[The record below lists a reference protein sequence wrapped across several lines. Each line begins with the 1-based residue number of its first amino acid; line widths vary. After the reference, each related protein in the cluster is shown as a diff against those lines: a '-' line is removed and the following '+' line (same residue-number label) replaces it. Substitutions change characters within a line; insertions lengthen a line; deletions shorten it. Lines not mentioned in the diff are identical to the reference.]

1 MIDSIAQSPHWVL
14 YLVFG
19 GIIFLFLVVDLG
31 LLNRSAKEL
40 GRRAALYQSIF
51 WIGISLLFGV
61 FIYYYFMDVDMALAF
76 FSAYATEKALSFDNM
91 FVMLLILNYFN
102 VERKYHHRILT
113 WGILGALVFRGV
125 FIFLGLYLID
135 LFRGIL
141 YLFSGFLIYSGI
153 KIFFDKE
160 EDSIEPEKSFVYR
173 FASKLLPLK
182 QGDHQGKFI
191 VREQG
196 KLMVTTLF
204 LVLLLIETTDI
215 FFAAD
220 SIPAAFAISDDR
232 FIIYTSNIFA
242 VLGLRALFFL
252 LASVIDRF
260 YLLQKG
266 VSLILIFIGIKLG
279 MELFHIEVPTYVSF
293 SVIVFFLVSSV
304 LGSMV
309 IPQPESEEPIDQEKA
324 GTFKP
329 HKNSPALVLE
339 EDEQ

>member
-1 MIDSIAQSPHWVL
+1 MIESIAQSPHWVL

-19 GIIFLFLVVDLG
+19 SIIFLFLVVDLG

-40 GRRAALYQSIF
+40 GGRAALYQSLF
-51 WIGISLLFGV
+51 WIAISLLFGV
-61 FIYYYFMDVDMALAF
+61 FIYYYFLDLNMALAF

-135 LFRGIL
+135 MFRGIL

-153 KIFFDKE
+153 KLFLDKE
-160 EDSIEPEKSFVYR
+160 EDHIEPEKSFIYR
-173 FASKLLPLK
+173 MSSKFLPLK
-182 QGDHQGKFI
+182 EGHHQGKFI
-191 VREQG
+191 VRENG
-196 KLMVTTLF
+196 KLLFTTLF
-204 LVLLLIETTDI
+204 LVLVLIETTDI

-252 LASVIDRF
+252 LSSIIDKF

-279 MELFHIEVPTYVSF
+279 LELFHVEVPTYVSF

-309 IPQPESEEPIDQEKA
+309 IPNQVNPEETTENPDIADSHNPSAE
-324 GTFKP
+324 
-329 HKNSPALVLE
+329 LVLE
-339 EDEQ
+339 DEER

>member
-1 MIDSIAQSPHWVL
+1 MIESIAQSPHWVL

-19 GIIFLFLVVDLG
+19 IIIFLFLVVDLG
-31 LLNRSAKEL
+31 FLNRSAKKL
-40 GRRAALYQSIF
+40 SGKDALYQSIF
-51 WIGISLLFGV
+51 WIAISLLFGV
-61 FIYYYFMDVDMALAF
+61 FIYYYFLDLDKALAF

-102 VERKYHHRILT
+102 VDSKYHHRILT

-153 KIFFDKE
+153 KLFLDKE
-160 EDSIEPEKSFVYR
+160 EDKIEPEKSFIYR
-173 FASKLLPLK
+173 ISSRFLPLK
-182 QGDHQGKFI
+182 EGDHQGKFI
-191 VREQG
+191 VRENG
-196 KLMVTTLF
+196 KLLFTTLF

-252 LASVIDRF
+252 LSSIIDKF

-279 MELFHIEVPTYVSF
+279 LELFHFEVPTYVSF

-309 IPQPESEEPIDQEKA
+309 IPQQAKTPEINQKGSDTSKLPEPSAD
-324 GTFKP
+324 
-329 HKNSPALVLE
+329 LVLE
-339 EDEQ
+339 DENP

>member
-1 MIDSIAQSPHWVL
+1 MFDSIAQSPHWVL

-19 GIIFLFLVVDLG
+19 SIIFLFLVVDLG

-40 GRRAALYQSIF
+40 GGRAALYQSLF

-61 FIYYYFMDVDMALAF
+61 FIYYYFLDVDMALAF

-113 WGILGALVFRGV
+113 WGILGALIFRGI

-141 YLFSGFLIYSGI
+141 YLFSAFLIYSGV
-153 KIFFDKE
+153 KLFFDKE
-160 EDSIEPEKSFVYR
+160 EDSIEPEKSFIYR
-173 FASKLLPLK
+173 LSSRLLPLK
-182 QGDHQGKFI
+182 QGDHHGKFM
-191 VREQG
+191 VRENG
-196 KLMVTTLF
+196 RLMFTTLF

-252 LASVIDRF
+252 LASIIDKF

-279 MELFHIEVPTYVSF
+279 LELIHLEVPTYVSF

-309 IPQPESEEPIDQEKA
+309 IPQQPKSNTADPETANTS
-324 GTFKP
+324 KP
-329 HKNSPALVLE
+329 HKPSAELVLE
-339 EDEQ
+339 DKP